1 MSFSGFGDRN
11 LFESNAALQYK
22 VHALERIVEE
32 FKTGKRY
39 LKLQNDY
46 HRVIAGYIKEI
57 KRLRKELA
65 DAHAQSIE
73 VRRIW
78 TDECN
83 HVWEE
88 NQSEISKKNEKI
100 RKLEDTVW
108 ETRRE
113 LDEKVTRLTME
124 YEDKIREKDCIIDEL
139 KNRLAHAEALLG
151 RDSTNT
157 NTPTSQTPPGK
168 NKHIPNSRRGQGK
181 KKGGQFG
188 HEKHTLEKPPA
199 EEITDEIDHFLEA
212 GMSCPSCGSEN
223 LVFTGE
229 YEEKYEVDVEIVVKK
244 TLHKYWLYQCNDCGE
259 ISRTGIDPNHRAECS
274 YGAMVQA
281 SALSLM
287 NTSNAAINKVQLFL
301 SGITDGAI
309 RPSEGYIAKLMLRA
323 AKALE
328 TFMSDLFCVIIKKT
342 LLYWDDTVLIADKK
356 RICLRFYGD
365 ERVAYY
371 VAHEK
376 KDMNGIIEDGILDS
390 LTEETTVM
398 HDNNAINYNKRFY
411 FKNVE
416 CNAHLQRDLQKIVDE
431 TGHEKPGEIKELISS
446 AIKERNDRIAS
457 GKTAFEE
464 SYVTNFE
471 KKLAGLLDE
480 AENVAEA
487 NRSKYTGPF
496 ERAVIK
502 RIRKYKDNFF
512 AWIKDFSIPT
522 TNNLSERS
530 LRGAKTKLKVAGQF
544 ASTKTAN
551 NYARIKSYIETCRRN
566 GINEVEALKRLCE
579 YNPYTVEDIFSA
591 G

>member
-88 NQSEISKKNEKI
+88 NQSEISKKNEEI

-223 LVFTGE
+223 LPGRNTGE
-229 YEEKYEVDVEIVVKK
+229 GCHFLPLGDFPDV
-244 TLHKYWLYQCNDCGE
+244 
-259 ISRTGIDPNHRAECS
+259 GIEPESPAVAGVFIPTEP
-274 YGAMVQA
+274 
-281 SALSLM
+281 
-287 NTSNAAINKVQLFL
+287 
-301 SGITDGAI
+301 SGKPFNLI
-309 RPSEGYIAKLMLRA
+309 LL
-323 AKALE
+323 
-328 TFMSDLFCVIIKKT
+328 FMSKQQKKQKATNPQDL
-342 LLYWDDTVLIADKK
+342 L
-356 RICLRFYGD
+356 
-365 ERVAYY
+365 
-371 VAHEK
+371 
-376 KDMNGIIEDGILDS
+376 
-390 LTEETTVM
+390 
-398 HDNNAINYNKRFY
+398 
-411 FKNVE
+411 
-416 CNAHLQRDLQKIVDE
+416 
-431 TGHEKPGEIKELISS
+431 
-446 AIKERNDRIAS
+446 
-457 GKTAFEE
+457 
-464 SYVTNFE
+464 
-471 KKLAGLLDE
+471 
-480 AENVAEA
+480 
-487 NRSKYTGPF
+487 
-496 ERAVIK
+496 
-502 RIRKYKDNFF
+502 
-512 AWIKDFSIPT
+512 
-522 TNNLSERS
+522 
-530 LRGAKTKLKVAGQF
+530 
-544 ASTKTAN
+544 
-551 NYARIKSYIETCRRN
+551 
-566 GINEVEALKRLCE
+566 
-579 YNPYTVEDIFSA
+579 
-591 G
+591 